1 MNSNFAV
8 ISTLVKSNISERCLI
23 NFLTNVWSKAL
34 RDYLEC
40 ANTYKGNSAK
50 KKTDLFEMIIY
61 GCINGKLNEKEIGD
75 IWMKQANLILNKN
88 AISTKSLPGYGNA
101 RLRKKEI
108 IPLTKEKSF
117 MKVWYYFEF
126 LVKILSVAHIWFFSS
141 NVYK

>member
-88 AISTKSLPGYGNA
+88 AISTKSLPEYGNA
-101 RLRKKEI
+101 ELGKKDI
-108 IPLTKEKSF
+108 IPSAKKTPF
-117 MKVWYYFEF
+117 IKVWYYFKF
-126 LVKILSVAHIWFFSS
+126 LVKILIVLPIYDF
-141 NVYK
+141 